1 MLKVTRNQPM
11 LAPMREMFDSL
22 ADGLA
27 GSTMPGTLPV
37 DIVEYQDR
45 YQIIASVPGFTRD
58 QITIEVDKGVLSINA
73 VRTDPAPTGGDG
85 GDCCGSD
92 CCTVESTTLRN
103 ERYTGSTGRRIRMP
117 SEVDDKTVSAALE
130 NGVLTLTVAKPV
142 EHEPRRV
149 TIA

>member
-1 MLKVTRNQPM
+1 
-11 LAPMREMFDSL
+11 MREMFDSL

-27 GSTMPGTLPV
+27 GTTMAGSLPV
-37 DIVEYQDR
+37 DIVEFQDR
-45 YQIIASVPGFTRD
+45 YEIIASVPGFTRD

-73 VRTDPAPTGGDG
+73 IRTDPAPAGEND

-92 CCTVESTTLRN
+92 CCTVESTVLRN

-117 SEVDDKTVSAALE
+117 SEVDDKTVAATLE
-130 NGVLTLTVAKPV
+130 NGVLKLTVAKPV
-142 EHEPRRV
+142 ENAPRRV